1 MKKLVPILT
10 ILVSGILNSSA
21 QSNGGFEFWHSEFSY
36 LVPDSWQTLNILSIF
51 TPPNPI
57 SAFKA
62 TGLDA
67 HSGVAALKLKTIFVN
82 NNPYPIG
89 INDTIGYVFTGKVV
103 VSPPSLKIGMP
114 YTERPEK
121 FEFWAKYIPV
131 GGDIAA
137 VTVIL
142 QKWNGSRTDTIARC
156 DIKIDSTVLSY
167 AFFQTYLNYF
177 STALPDTIII
187 GFSSSYKKSIARV
200 GSSLYLDDVA
210 LTGWVGIEETNPYI
224 NKIKIF
230 PNPAKDNVII
240 LAQIDEAAKVK
251 VSDATGKQMA
261 EYKIQNYS
269 ANISTVFFSEGIYF
283 YAIRDKKDRILS
295 KGKFTVVK

>member
-1 MKKLVPILT
+1 
-10 ILVSGILNSSA
+10 
-21 QSNGGFEFWHSEFSY
+21 
-36 LVPDSWQTLNILSIF
+36 
-51 TPPNPI
+51 
-57 SAFKA
+57 
-62 TGLDA
+62 
-67 HSGVAALKLKTIFVN
+67 
-82 NNPYPIG
+82 
-89 INDTIGYVFTGKVV
+89 
-103 VSPPSLKIGMP
+103 MP

-210 LTGWVGIEETNPYI
+210 LTGWVRIEENNQYI
-224 NKIKIF
+224 DKIKIF
-230 PNPAKDNVII
+230 PNPAKDNVNI
-240 LAQIDEAAKVK
+240 LAQIDEAAKIN
-251 VSDATGKQMA
+251 VSDASGKQMG
-261 EYKIQNYS
+261 EYNIQNYS
-269 ANISTVFFSEGIYF
+269 ANISTVFFAEGIYF
-283 YAIRDKKDRILS
+283 YDIRDKKDRILS